1 MTNPFAQALKTYD
14 LLPDDLKPRFW
25 DAMLYDWWDLESNGN
40 PIEHVAAPTPYD
52 AITYVTEADDEDE
65 SELGRQF
72 LLDMIPV
79 WDRVCEFLPPED
91 TTMFAGEKVSSGQ
104 YLAVRDCEWP
114 ERADDDYWVKLVF
127 DNNDD
132 PMQNPTVTVFNVHVV
147 NHTIT
152 DIEVSR

>member
-1 MTNPFAQALKTYD
+1 MTNPFAQALQTYD

-25 DAMLYDWWDLESNGN
+25 EAMLYDWWDLEHNAN
-40 PIEHVAAPTPYD
+40 PIEHVAAPTRED
-52 AITYVTEADDEDE
+52 AITYVTETDEDE

-79 WDRVCEFLPPED
+79 WDRVCEFLPPEE
-91 TTMFAGEKVSSGQ
+91 TTTFAGEKVSMGQ

-127 DNNDD
+127 DKDESSQV
-132 PMQNPTVTVFNVHVV
+132 MFLIRIV

-152 DIEVSR
+152 EFEEDEV